1 MGMEDANPRSSAG
14 APAQAVPRRRRP
26 GALIVGCLLMVGAI
40 SPLLVAGPA
49 SADPPVV
56 DCSGSANGQCA
67 QLVPTL
73 DCVWITSG
81 STDVTAV
88 FGYQN
93 DSTHAIV
100 ANVGPFNQF
109 VPAPADR
116 GQPTSFPASTSVANA
131 FTVSWSGGGS
141 VTWTLPGGSVTAS
154 SSSAKCSSSPMPA
167 IAEAGAIL
175 GLLVVA
181 VFFSVGAF
189 RERGAPRPARL
200 LDRLLPR

>member
-1 MGMEDANPRSSAG
+1 MGMDNANPRPWAG
-14 APAQAVPRRRRP
+14 NRQARARRRRP
-26 GALIVGCLLMVGAI
+26 GALILGCLFMAGAI
-40 SPLLVAGPA
+40 APLLAASPA
-49 SADPPVV
+49 AADPPVV
-56 DCSGSANGQCA
+56 DCSNSTNGQCS
-67 QLVPTL
+67 QLTPTL

-81 STDVTAV
+81 STDTTAV
-88 FGYQN
+88 FGYTN
-93 DSTHAIV
+93 DSSHAIV
-100 ANVGPFNQF
+100 ANVGATNQF

-116 GQPTSFPASTSVANA
+116 GQPTSFPANTTVANA
-131 FTVSWSGGGS
+131 FTVTWSGGGPA
-141 VTWTLPGGSVTAS
+141 TWALAGGKVTAS

-175 GLLVVA
+175 GLLVIA